1 MIILLS
7 APEKSSS
14 SFTVK
19 RYRPFGNFNSWVSM
33 STSYRLY
40 VSLFIHSSLD
50 DGQFSFKFDFFKEK
64 SIVGARQTQIFF
76 FFMGNN
82 GFNCLEVR
90 GPLGR
95 KYQADK
101 QEQSNAAARCILDLH
116 SRIP

>member
-1 MIILLS
+1 MARKVETLTVFLS
-7 APEKSSS
+7 HNISLQLSNSEGGG
-14 SFTVK
+14 
-19 RYRPFGNFNSWVSM
+19 GN
-33 STSYRLY
+33 SYVRT
-40 VSLFIHSSLD
+40 HSS
-50 DGQFSFKFDFFKEK
+50 QMP
-64 SIVGARQTQIFF
+64 FF
-76 FFMGNN
+76 FSMGNN

>member
-1 MIILLS
+1 MAPFWLS
-7 APEKSSS
+7 KHPVNPYNPVCNDYSKIFYLTLS
-14 SFTVK
+14 
-19 RYRPFGNFNSWVSM
+19 N
-33 STSYRLY
+33 
-40 VSLFIHSSLD
+40 
-50 DGQFSFKFDFFKEK
+50 FFKEK